1 MRKGV
6 AMRFAE
12 LSDEQWVF
20 IKPHI
25 PPQPIVGRK
34 RADDRNTINGI
45 LYVLITGCCW
55 HDMPRRYGAYQ
66 TAWRRLKWWSKE
78 GVWNGILAAAQE
90 QAHALGKLSLETLA
104 VDSTLIDSKKAA
116 SPQGTMDISDARE

>member
-1 MRKGV
+1 
-6 AMRFAE
+6 MRFAE
-12 LSDEQWVF
+12 LSDEQWEF

-34 RADDRNTINGI
+34 RADDRQTINGI
-45 LYVLITGCCW
+45 LYVLITGCRW

-78 GVWNGILAAAQE
+78 GVWNKILVAVQE
-90 QAHALGKLSLETLA
+90 QAYAIGKLSLETLA
-104 VDSTLIDSKKAA
+104 VDSTLIDSKKVANL
-116 SPQGTMDISDARE
+116 QDITVISNAKE

>member
-1 MRKGV
+1 
-6 AMRFAE
+6 MRFAE
-12 LSDEQWVF
+12 LSDEQWDF

-34 RADDRNTINGI
+34 RADDRRTINGI
-45 LYVLITGCCW
+45 LYVLITGFRW

-66 TAWRRLKWWSKE
+66 TAWRRLNRWSKE
-78 GVWNGILAAAQE
+78 GVWLKILAAAQE
-90 QAHALGKLSLETLA
+90 KAYRIGKLSLETVA

-116 SPQGTMDISDARE
+116 NLRGITDISAARE